1 MPQRRALLAATFA
14 LPFAAQAQTQ
24 TRWQLASGFAEGN
37 YHTRNLRLFVED
49 VRQASGG
56 ALDIA
61 LHPNGSLLPQPQI
74 LRGVQQ
80 AQVQV
85 GEILLTAYANED
97 PIFDVDQVP
106 GVVASMDD
114 ARRLMAVRE
123 PAIEQRLAR
132 RGMHLLYLAPW
143 PLVGMASQAPVPDA
157 AAFRGLRLRTYSPI
171 STRFGQLM
179 GATAVLLPAPEVAQG
194 FATGMVNAQL
204 TTAPVAADTQAWDT
218 TRVFTR
224 INLATS
230 NNAVF
235 VNRRAFDALPAAS
248 QEALR
253 AAAER
258 AGARAW
264 AMAAE
269 ADASALSRM
278 AERGMQVL
286 EMSAA
291 LAYSLREP
299 SRVLTEDWL
308 TRAGPEG
315 RALLDAYR
323 ARG

>member
-1 MPQRRALLAATFA
+1 MPHRRALLAAATA
-14 LPFAAQAQTQ
+14 LPFAARAQ

-37 YHTRNLRLFVED
+37 YHTRNLRLFVDE
-49 VRQASGG
+49 VRQTTAG

-61 LHPNGSLLPQPQI
+61 LHPNGALLPQPQI

-97 PIFDVDQVP
+97 AIFDVDQVP
-106 GVVASMDD
+106 GVVASMED
-114 ARRLMAVRE
+114 ARRLMAARG

-230 NNAVF
+230 NNGVI
-235 VNRRAFDALPAAS
+235 VNRRAFDALPGPQ

-253 AAAER
+253 TAADR
-258 AGARAW
+258 AAARAW
-264 AMAAE
+264 SMAAE
-269 ADASALSRM
+269 ADETALSRM
-278 AERGMQVL
+278 RERGMQVM
-286 EMSAA
+286 EMSPA
-291 LAYSLREP
+291 LAESLREP
-299 SRVLTEDWL
+299 ARVLTEDWL
-308 TRAGPEG
+308 QRAGPEG